1 MQLKFNIDHLTLDD
15 MIAVT
20 EGRKLSDIKRCM
32 VKSLVDEENN
42 PVPEADKVIGAI
54 QYRDFADAAQRFAEA
69 MSEAKDGAI
78 PPTGGGK

>member
-1 MQLKFNIDHLTLDD
+1 MELRFNIDHLSLDD

-32 VKSLVDEENN
+32 VKTLVDENN
-42 PVPEADKVIGAI
+42 APVPDADKVIGAI
-54 QYRDFADAAQRFAEA
+54 QYKDFADAANRFAQA
-69 MSEAKDGAI
+69 MSEAREGAI

>member
-32 VKSLVDEENN
+32 VKSLVDDDNN
-42 PVPEADKVIGAI
+42 LVPEADKVIGAI
-54 QYRDFADAAQRFAEA
+54 QYRDFEDAAKRFAEA
-69 MSEAKDGAI
+69 LSDAKESAI
-78 PPTGGGK
+78 PPTGGSK